1 MANTELLK
9 KIKTVLTL
17 KPELWD
23 QHQWARRAFTV
34 PEPVLTETADGV
46 EEEIKEVSCGTAMCV
61 AGWACF
67 LSGEKFDWTREA
79 DIDDVGHKIM
89 ATFLESGETIENK
102 ARELLDISREDAG
115 TLFYGFGEDQTLE
128 RLDELI
134 EHGELEENKYF

>member
-23 QHQWARRAFTV
+23 QHQWARRALTV
-34 PEPVLTETADGV
+34 PEPVLTDTADDV
-46 EEEIKEVSCGTAMCV
+46 AEEIKEVSCGTAMCV

-67 LSGEKFDWTREA
+67 LSGEKIDWTNDA
-79 DIDDVGHKIM
+79 DVDEISNKIM
-89 ATFLESGETIENK
+89 ATFLTSGETIESR
-102 ARELLDISREDAG
+102 ARELLDISYEDAG
-115 TLFYGFGEDQTLE
+115 TLFYGFGEDATLE

-134 EHGELEENKYF
+134 EYGELEENKY

>member
-1 MANTELLK
+1 MRSA
-9 KIKTVLTL
+9 
-17 KPELWD
+17 
-23 QHQWARRAFTV
+23 
-34 PEPVLTETADGV
+34 
-46 EEEIKEVSCGTAMCV
+46 
-61 AGWACF
+61 
-67 LSGEKFDWTREA
+67 A